1 MLFQLRIVFFMM
13 LIGLIVADEHDWYQM
28 ETKYGLIT
36 MDHGGWAKP
45 VDPQYK
51 ATLFK
56 DMKYDNHMYIM
67 VMSGRYKGYFLGG
80 DYNKGIGA
88 WTNWHDAGY
97 MTWNDCILTSKSG
110 FTKDLP
116 ITYGPNGFF
125 YFYAAG
131 GNYPSVCVKK
141 VYTDDHSKSSL
152 KDVPSK
158 SSLKDV
164 PSKSSLK
171 VDHSNSSLK
180 DDHSKSSLKII
191 VKYGSRK

>member
-13 LIGLIVADEHDWYQM
+13 LIGLIVADKHDWYQM

-36 MDHGGWAKP
+36 MDDGGWAKP
-45 VDPQYK
+45 VDPQYSK

-56 DMKYDNHMYIM
+56 DMEYDNHMYIM

-88 WTNWHDAGY
+88 WTNWKDAGY

-110 FTKDLP
+110 FTRDLP

-125 YFYAAG
+125 YFYVAG
-131 GNYPSVCVKK
+131 GKYPSVCVKK
-141 VYTDDHSKSSL
+141 VYTYDHSK
-152 KDVPSK
+152 K
-158 SSLKDV
+158 
-164 PSKSSLK
+164 
-171 VDHSNSSLK
+171 
-180 DDHSKSSLKII
+180 
-191 VKYGSRK
+191 